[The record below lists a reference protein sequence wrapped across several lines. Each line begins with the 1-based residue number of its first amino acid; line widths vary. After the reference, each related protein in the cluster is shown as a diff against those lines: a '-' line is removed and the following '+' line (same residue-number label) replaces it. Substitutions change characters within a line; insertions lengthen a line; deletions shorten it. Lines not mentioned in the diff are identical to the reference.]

1 MFFIKSGICS
11 GFIRAK
17 YSKVFEDALIIFFR
31 SCASSRT
38 LIKASDKA

>member
-17 YSKVFEDALIIFFR
+17 ISSKVFEDALIIFFR
-31 SCASSRT
+31 IVH
-38 LIKASDKA
+38 LLEHL